1 MLPPQPHVAWDPET
15 GEAEG
20 GQNRLQPCWPKG
32 GHLFFMLRVVSSP
45 LGALIWNRAPS
56 GHVEV
61 NSAKLEYTS
70 SMVAQ
75 KRYTEAKDDWSV
87 HPSSPEQETPFLA
100 LRTPG
105 VILL

>member
-1 MLPPQPHVAWDPET
+1 
-15 GEAEG
+15 
-20 GQNRLQPCWPKG
+20 
-32 GHLFFMLRVVSSP
+32 MLRAVSSP
-45 LGALIWNRAPS
+45 WELLSGTGEPS

-75 KRYTEAKDDWSV
+75 KRYTEARDHQSV

-100 LRTPG
+100 QGHL
-105 VILL
+105 V